1 MLQCK
6 IFRHLSAALAISG
19 LLGSAALAS
28 DFTER
33 FQVELY
39 SARTGAAADLAA
51 AEIERNPSD
60 DTAQFALGFARFAG
74 AVEALIQ
81 SLHRYGLY
89 NAAEES
95 QLFGLAGFPFLRLPV
110 PENPAPDPV
119 SYEALREMLR
129 AFGDDLAEA
138 EAVLAKAGTRTVELP
153 LDLARIRLDLDGD
166 GEASE
171 SEYLLMI
178 FEAVAGPVRVV
189 SGPEPFLVDFDASDA
204 AWLQAYTH
212 LLMAMVDFP
221 LAYNWQEAYA
231 ASFHGLFPDS
241 FTPRTKLSSLMGD
254 LQAKLAEIG
263 PPVPLR
269 QPDCSPRS
277 SADCKGEWAQYI
289 EAWQELRES
298 ESYRIEKSLEYGSI
312 ADLIAFIHLNH
323 WPVVEP
329 DRMANAL
336 GHLESMVELSREN
349 WRRIL
354 AETDDAREWI
364 PGPSQSGV
372 LVGMRIDQA
381 RVDGWLAFLD
391 EFEMV
396 LKGEKLLPHW
406 RFLQGFNLRRMFLE
420 PRTFDIVLF
429 AQGAAIV
436 PYLEDGP
443 IANKATWRQITNV
456 FGGDFFRYFIW
467 IN

>member
-6 IFRHLSAALAISG
+6 ILRHLSTALALSG

-33 FQVELY
+33 FQGELY
-39 SARTGAAADLAA
+39 GGRTGAAADLAA

-60 DTAQFALGFARFAG
+60 DTAQFALGVARFLG
-74 AVEALIQ
+74 GVEGLIQ
-81 SLHRYGLY
+81 SFHRYGLY
-89 NAAEES
+89 NGADGS
-95 QLFGLAGFPFLRLPV
+95 GILGLAGLPFLRLPV

-119 SYEALREMLR
+119 SYEALRAVLR
-129 AFGDDLAEA
+129 AFGDDLAGA
-138 EAVLAKAGTRTVELP
+138 EAVLAKAGTRPVELP

-171 SEYLLMI
+171 SEHLLTI
-178 FEAVAGPVRVV
+178 FKAVAGRVRPGP
-189 SGPEPFLVDFDASDA
+189 GPEPFLVDFDASDA

-212 LLMAMVDFP
+212 LLMAMIDFP
-221 LAYNWQEAYA
+221 LAHDWEEAYA

-241 FTPRTKLSSLMGD
+241 FTPSTPLSSLTRD
-254 LQAKLAEIG
+254 LQAKLAAWQLER
-263 PPVPLR
+263 PQHPN
-269 QPDCSPRS
+269 CSTLS
-277 SADCKGEWAQYI
+277 SADCKSAQ
-289 EAWQELRES
+289 AQFFKALQEYRKS
-298 ESYRIEKSLEYGSI
+298 EPDPIRKSLEYGSI
-312 ADLIAFIHLNH
+312 ADLIAFVHLNH
-323 WPVVEP
+323 WPVTEP
-329 DRMANAL
+329 DRMASAL
-336 GHLESMVELSREN
+336 GHLESMVELSRRN

-364 PGPSQSGV
+364 PGPAQTGV
-372 LVGMRIDQA
+372 LAGMEIDQT

-391 EFEMV
+391 EFEMA

-406 RFLQGFNLRRMFLE
+406 RFAQGFNLRRMFLE
-420 PRTFDIVLF
+420 PRTFDIVLM
-429 AQGAAIV
+429 AQGSAIV

-443 IANKATWRQITNV
+443 IADGATWLPIIGI
-456 FGGDFFRYFIW
+456 FGGDFFSYFIW